1 MLSRR
6 HLRVKVL
13 QALYAY
19 FQSGNNSLD
28 QGEKQLLLSINKLF
42 ELFIYQL
49 SFLIEI
55 QRFAE
60 QQMAAN
66 RHKHFPTEDDLN
78 PNMRFINNQVLLKLS
93 DNKDFQ
99 KKERLY
105 KVNWGQEQEM
115 VRKFYRKL
123 RESSDYVQ
131 YMESSEE
138 GFAADKK
145 FLMAVAEKH
154 FSEFDLLQSF
164 YEEKSIFFVD
174 DYHLVSFLVVKFFKF
189 MNKGFGPDEPLPV
202 LLKTENDAVNED
214 LLFVKK
220 LFRETVLNA
229 SKYES
234 IIADKTPNW
243 ERERIAVMDMLILK
257 MALAELIYFP
267 FIPVKVSL
275 NEYID
280 ISKYFSTVRS
290 RVFVNGILDKLIQD
304 LKERGQIV
312 KEGRGLVE

>member
-1 MLSRR
+1 
-6 HLRVKVL
+6 
-13 QALYAY
+13 
-19 FQSGNNSLD
+19 
-28 QGEKQLLLSINKLF
+28 
-42 ELFIYQL
+42 
-49 SFLIEI
+49 
-55 QRFAE
+55 
-60 QQMAAN
+60 
-66 RHKHFPTEDDLN
+66 
-78 PNMRFINNQVLLKLS
+78 
-93 DNKDFQ
+93 
-99 KKERLY
+99 
-105 KVNWGQEQEM
+105 M
-115 VRKFYRKL
+115 VRKFYKLL
-123 RESSDYVQ
+123 RESPEYADYMQ
-131 YMESSEE
+131 LPDG
-138 GFAADKK
+138 GFAADQK

-154 FSEFDLLQSF
+154 FSVFELLQAY

-189 MNKGFGPDEPLPV
+189 MNKGFGSDDSLPV
-202 LLKTENDAVNED
+202 LLKTENDDVNED

-229 SKYES
+229 AKYEG

-280 ISKYFSTVRS
+280 ISKYFSTPRS

-304 LKERGQIV
+304 LKESGEIV